1 MPTSN
6 TFLEPLPR
14 LRGKDQVRIQPL
26 GTVRPSAGFHSPPG
40 AAVRRPPSGGARAGM
55 LRGAARST
63 SRVHVYHAGIR
74 ARCVRR
80 ATACMRT
87 RGCALR
93 DGVNRHLAL
102 ARGMRGRCT
111 RGWGRLRRGRW
122 RDRRLG
128 RGRCTACHDSG
139 RTTGDA
145 SRACGCMYI
154 VIPGHLACG
163 GGGTCTRCVGGQCR
177 CAPSRPGKRQSRLPA
192 PPHSLAPPGTLTACL
207 PYVPRVHQA
216 HPCQEH
222 AHSPASSAPPKPAA
236 AFTKPKPPCEGRIVM
251 AGAPPLIKCGRAGAH
266 VIRHFPPR
274 TQ

>member
-1 MPTSN
+1 MNGHAAPPKRPLEPPTPPPRPPTPPPHPHNTLASSIAKARRPMPTSN

-111 RGWGRLRRGRW
+111 RGWGRVRRGEVARSVTW
-122 RDRRLG
+122 
-128 RGRCTACHDSG
+128 
-139 RTTGDA
+139 
-145 SRACGCMYI
+145 
-154 VIPGHLACG
+154 P
-163 GGGTCTRCVGGQCR
+163 
-177 CAPSRPGKRQSRLPA
+177 RPLHG
-192 PPHSLAPPGTLTACL
+192 
-207 PYVPRVHQA
+207 VP
-216 HPCQEH
+216 
-222 AHSPASSAPPKPAA
+222 
-236 AFTKPKPPCEGRIVM
+236 
-251 AGAPPLIKCGRAGAH
+251 
-266 VIRHFPPR
+266 
-274 TQ
+274 